1 MSYQTASEMYAAL
14 SEHIDDED
22 FVMRAVRTAFPQW
35 KLDQQRLARPIP
47 VKRPVAPEN
56 ISEIQNRNSVAE
68 GSRAL
73 LKALHREHPRI
84 MRALAEQNLQVV
96 TP

>member
-1 MSYQTASEMYAAL
+1 MSYQTANEMYAAL

-35 KLDQQRLARPIP
+35 KQDQQRKPKPAPIKPSPIP
-47 VKRPVAPEN
+47 HN
-56 ISEIQNRNSVAE
+56 IAEIQHRASVE
-68 GSRAL
+68 RGSLDL
-73 LKALHREHPRI
+73 LKALHREHPSI
-84 MRALAEQNLQVV
+84 MRALAEQGRQVV